1 MSALLEKIKEDIKV
15 FRKERKTHS
24 VTSLQTLVGELNTK
38 EKNGLVITD
47 ADVISLIN
55 VFIKNNNATLSALSD
70 QGRQMALAAESIL
83 LNSYLPQRLSAADV
97 QRIISE
103 NTFGS
108 IKEGM
113 DFFRNNYAG
122 QYNGGDVSKLL
133 KEFIQ

>member
-133 KEFIQ
+133 KESIQ